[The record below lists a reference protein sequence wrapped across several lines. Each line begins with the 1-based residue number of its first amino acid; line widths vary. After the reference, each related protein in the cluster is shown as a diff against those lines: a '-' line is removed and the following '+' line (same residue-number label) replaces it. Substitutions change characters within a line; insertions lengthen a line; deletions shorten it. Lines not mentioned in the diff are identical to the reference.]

1 MGVFIK
7 FQRMRR
13 ARLGRNGRI
22 TAISPFTIFLLGLGL
37 LFWSYF
43 IVTLATLSACEF
55 AAIWIA
61 GWFEQFSTFQL
72 FVAAFVLALAIWL
85 LQLIQFRE
93 LSNKTETVAQ
103 GVFILGLIISS
114 IFLKSLL
121 FAYAVPS
128 FTQTKFVAN
137 ILSPMKLRLEA
148 EPVGL
153 LGSKTRPAW
162 PYEFPPPPTV
172 PSRRDWFAGY
182 SPSMEEIFTSKNSP
196 TFGEYAKLLQ
206 CAADYRRRA
215 RDREKAI
222 AASEEWRRRYSW
234 RTDPTYLFYDWDGG
248 Q

>member
-7 FQRMRR
+7 VGRMGR
-13 ARLGRNGRI
+13 ARLRRKGRI
-22 TAISPFTIFLLGLGL
+22 IAISPFTVFLLGIGI

-55 AAIWIA
+55 TAVWIA

-72 FVAAFVLALAIWL
+72 FVATFVIALAIWL

-93 LSNKTETVAQ
+93 LANKTETVAQ

-121 FAYAVPS
+121 FPYAVPS
-128 FTQTKFVAN
+128 FTQTKFVAD
-137 ILSPMKLRLEA
+137 ILSPIKLRLEA
-148 EPVGL
+148 EPADLV
-153 LGSKTRPAW
+153 GSKPRPPW

-172 PSRRDWFAGY
+172 PSWRDWFAGY

-196 TFGEYAKLLQ
+196 TFGEYARLLQ

-215 RDREKAI
+215 RDREQAL
-222 AASEEWRRRYSW
+222 ADYEEWYGKYAW
-234 RTDPTYLFYDWDGG
+234 RTDRKYLFYDWDDE
-248 Q
+248 